1 VKPDPARLLVQLETL
16 AGLMAGRDGATAGL
30 PGPAAWYEATTGR
43 RLDPWQRAVV
53 ESDAG
58 RMLLVC
64 GRQCG
69 KTEVVSAMAAYRA
82 LHLGR
87 RIGILSP
94 TFRQSL
100 ILFKRIRR
108 LLIAANATLT
118 RDASGVLDLPHGGH
132 IIAFPGDDPDR
143 SVRGETLHE
152 LCVDE
157 AALIRDDVI
166 VASAPTMAT
175 VEDNRE
181 IHLGTPKGQRG
192 IFYREWLSGDGWE
205 RFSIKSEECPRISP
219 QFLDRMRARLGASIF
234 SQEFE
239 AKFIASPGGVLDPE
253 RLDAI
258 FGTDISPDAWAP
270 RLTSE
275 IAQSW

>member
-1 VKPDPARLLVQLETL
+1 LVSRPDPARLLVQLETL

-43 RLDPWQRAVV
+43 RLDPWQCAVV

-69 KTEVVSAMAAYRA
+69 KTEVVSASAAYRA
-82 LHLGR
+82 LFLGR
-87 RIGILSP
+87 RVGILSP
-94 TFRQSL
+94 TYRQSL
-100 ILFKRIRR
+100 LVFRR
-108 LLIAANATLT
+108 TRGLLL
-118 RDASGVLDLPHGGH
+118 
-132 IIAFPGDDPDR
+132 
-143 SVRGETLHE
+143 SVRGETLSD
-152 LCVDE
+152 LIIDE

-166 VASAPTMAT
+166 VAATPTLAT
-175 VEDNRE
+175 VADHRE

-192 IFYREWLSGDGWE
+192 EFYRQWSGGEGWE
-205 RFSIKSEECPRISP
+205 RHSVRSDQCPRISAE
-219 QFLDRMRARLGASIF
+219 FLARMKSRLGPSVF
-234 SQEFE
+234 DQEFCC
-239 AKFIASPGGVLDPE
+239 KFLVSPGGVLDPE

-275 IAQSW
+275 VAQSW